1 MIAALLQR
9 SGSGGFVALG
19 SRADDGHAAADQLLV
34 GGLNVYHQVA
44 VHLAQAD
51 HRAGGEHVQHHFL
64 GCAAL
69 HAGGAGHDL
78 GAGHR
83 CDAHLGQSVDLAAG
97 AAGHTDGHAAQG
109 LGVLHSADDIGRAAA
124 GGDAHQH
131 ILFGVVD
138 LFQILAAQIGII
150 LGPFDGTEDGRG
162 AACDE
167 ALHQL
172 RLSGVGGRAL
182 DSIEDTQPAGGAGA
196 HVDEPSALLHMA
208 GDDVH
213 GPGDVLGLAADSVGH
228 LVILLIDQPYHLQR
242 GHAVDMGR
250 SFVALLGRDS
260 FEFNHNGPP

>member
-1 MIAALLQR
+1 M
-9 SGSGGFVALG
+9 
-19 SRADDGHAAADQLLV
+19 
-34 GGLNVYHQVA
+34 
-44 VHLAQAD
+44 
-51 HRAGGEHVQHHFL
+51 
-64 GCAAL
+64 
-69 HAGGAGHDL
+69 
-78 GAGHR
+78 
-83 CDAHLGQSVDLAAG
+83 
-97 AAGHTDGHAAQG
+97 
-109 LGVLHSADDIGRAAA
+109 
-124 GGDAHQH
+124 
-131 ILFGVVD
+131 D
-138 LFQILAAQIGII
+138 LFQILASQIGVI
-150 LGPFDGTEDGRG
+150 LGPFDGTEDGRS

-172 RLSGVGGRAL
+172 RLGGVGGRAL

-213 GPGDVLGLAADSVGH
+213 GPGDVLCLAADSVGH